1 MRHLITH
8 KKLQNNKLL
17 NKIQYIITIQ
27 LKTKIDIRQK
37 SPKISCLIKPN
48 LHTTIWRLFDKQKH

>member
-27 LKTKIDIRQK
+27 LKTKIDIRPK

-48 LHTTIWRLFDKQKH
+48 LHTTI